1 MSLFTNTIQSII
13 NFATTH
19 IELLPI
25 TGVAGFTNEPALSLA
40 NDTLAE
46 LIANPMAWKFNRV
59 EMPLFVTTPFQQDYQ
74 FGGAVILSGAQGHG
88 IALKTALVPG
98 VQQTTTVITVTT
110 LEPHTFVVGDQVYM
124 FGNVDA
130 AYNSTYSQ
138 LPTGSAYSNGW
149 IVASST
155 AGTTTLTLTSTVS
168 TSATSG
174 APGITNFQWLES
186 GTMREINSA
195 APIPQNWELYGV
207 NDIHPTSQVS
217 RPTKVAVMTDNG
229 DGTIKIRFNYG
240 CPTVIYGVSLVYQA
254 MAPLK
259 SALTGAGVGDWS
271 PFPDRL
277 AYVYRQMFLARC
289 YRYLNSP
296 RADMEYQKANAAI
309 AKALGV
315 DDAEQSDQYI
325 TPAETLLSGGWYY
338 DGF

>member
-1 MSLFTNTIQSII
+1 MSLFTNTIQSVI
-13 NFATTH
+13 NFAATH

-25 TGVAGFTNEPALSLA
+25 TGVGGFTNEPALSLA
-40 NDTLAE
+40 NDTLGE

-88 IALKTALVPG
+88 IALKSAGAPG

-149 IVASST
+149 VVASST